1 MPVSVRQPVQIAY
14 HVTDPERAARNCAA
28 TFGWGPFFYLE
39 HIPLAYCRY
48 RGRPAEFD
56 HSSAYGQAGQL
67 MVEFIKQH
75 NDGPSPLRDLFAPNA
90 TGLHHVAHFVP
101 DLTAAVAGFRELDV
115 AIALEARTTGG
126 VNFAMIDTSAELGH
140 MLELYEPVAD
150 LARFYAFV
158 RRAAENWDGSD
169 PLRRLA
175 P

>member
-1 MPVSVRQPVQIAY
+1 MPVSVRQPVQIA
-14 HVTDPERAARNCAA
+14 HHTADPERAARKCAA
-28 TFGWGPFFYLE
+28 AFDWRPFFFFE

-67 MVEFIKQH
+67 IVELIRQR
-75 NDGPSPLRDLFAPNA
+75 NDGPLALRDRFAPTA
-90 TGLHHVAHFVP
+90 TGVHHVAHFVP
-101 DLTAAVAGFRELDV
+101 DLTAAVAGFRELETT
-115 AIALEARTTGG
+115 IALEARTAGG
-126 VNFAMIDTSAELGH
+126 VHFAMIDTSAELGH